1 VLGEIKRDFLVT
13 ANVGYHPSMSKVS
26 LGQLANLRF
35 SDLSETESS
44 VLHAVENGQEAAA
57 TSPSSIRA
65 EILEWLCTDTDAI
78 EKVHRHGLALR
89 GYGIT
94 GLLDLIHGDIRF
106 PIQMHECA
114 FDTDIW
120 LKSVR
125 LRSLSFRACSL
136 QGMNADSAIIDTNL
150 LLINGC
156 ETHGEISLRGAVVG
170 GDIRTDGSTFNGSDN
185 FALVCDRVRVSGGVF
200 LSRTSSIGRYY
211 GEVRF
216 AGADVSGNF
225 DCEHAI
231 FDNKGGTSINLERL
245 KTSGSLF
252 LRESVSS
259 GIVNVSASKIEIA
272 LDCREAKILSG
283 ADRAFHA
290 EKITV
295 GTHALLDGG
304 FSCGNAHF
312 LGATVG
318 GGLRC
323 RASSIRKLDLR
334 YARISGHFEWVD
346 MDKPKESLIDLR
358 DATVDSIKDDV
369 QSWPGQGKLM
379 LDGLRFERFSDS
391 VTDVESRLRWL
402 QLDATEPVQA
412 YRQLSRVYLSNGHT
426 EDATKLLF
434 ALEKL
439 IRSRETSIPRRLW
452 NGLLMLTIGFGYQL
466 WRAAVLMI
474 LLIVIGTGVSV
485 IAYRTKLVAPTDK
498 DANALFV
505 SNYRVP
511 AQYPRFSSTIFS
523 IEHSLPGLNL
533 GVSGSWSSNT
543 TAEWPQHRSV
553 GPAIRLWFWLQT
565 MLGWLLSIFFLAG
578 ISGIVKSSK

>member
-1 VLGEIKRDFLVT
+1 
-13 ANVGYHPSMSKVS
+13 MSKVS
-26 LGQLANLRF
+26 LVQLANVRF

-44 VLHAVENGQEAAA
+44 VLQAVENGQEAAA
-57 TSPSSIRA
+57 TSPFSIRA

-78 EKVHRHGLALR
+78 NKVHRHGLALR
-89 GYGIT
+89 GYGIA
-94 GLLDLIHGDIRF
+94 GLLDLIHADVPF
-106 PIQMHECA
+106 PIQMRECA

-136 QGMNADSAIIDTNL
+136 QGMNADSAVIDTNL

-156 ETHGEISLRGAVVG
+156 ETHGEVSLRGAVVG
-170 GDIRTDGSTFNGSDN
+170 GDVRSDGSTFNGSN
-185 FALVCDRVRVSGGVF
+185 SSALVCDRVRVSGGVF

-216 AGADVSGNF
+216 AGADVGGNF

-231 FDNKGGTSINLERL
+231 FDNKEGTSINLERL
-245 KTSGSLF
+245 KTSGGLF
-252 LRESVSS
+252 LRGSVSS

-272 LDCREAKILSG
+272 LDCREAKMLSG

-295 GTHALLDGG
+295 GTHALLDGD
-304 FSCGNAHF
+304 FSCGHVHF

-346 MDKPKESLIDLR
+346 MDKPKGSLIDLR
-358 DATVDSIKDDV
+358 DATIDSIKDDV

-391 VTDVESRLRWL
+391 VTDVTSRLRWL

-412 YRQLSRVYLSNGHT
+412 YRQLSRVYQSNGHT
-426 EDATKLLF
+426 EDATKVLF

-439 IRSRETSIPRRLW
+439 IRSRETSIISRLW
-452 NGLLMLTIGFGYQL
+452 NCLLMLTIGYGYQL
-466 WRAAVLMI
+466 WRAAVLMVS
-474 LLIVIGTGVSV
+474 LIAIGTGVSV

-505 SNYRVP
+505 SDYRVP
-511 AQYPRFSSTIFS
+511 RQYPRFSSTIFS

-533 GVSGSWSSNT
+533 GVSGSWSANT
-543 TAEWPQHRSV
+543 TAGWPRHPSA

>member
-1 VLGEIKRDFLVT
+1 MPSI
-13 ANVGYHPSMSKVS
+13 GYHPSMSKVS
-26 LGQLANLRF
+26 LVQLANLRF
-35 SDLSETESS
+35 SDLSEPESS

-57 TSPSSIRA
+57 TNPSSIRA
-65 EILEWLCTDTDAI
+65 EVLEWLCTDTGAI
-78 EKVHRHGLALR
+78 EKVHRHGLALK
-89 GYGIT
+89 GYGIA
-94 GLLDLIHGDIRF
+94 GLLDLIHADVRF
-106 PIQMHECA
+106 PIQMRECA

-120 LKSVR
+120 LKSVK

-150 LLINGC
+150 LLIDGC
-156 ETHGEISLRGAVVG
+156 ETNGEVSLRGAVIG
-170 GDIRTDGSTFNGSDN
+170 GDIRTDGSTFNGSN
-185 FALVCDRVRVSGGVF
+185 NLALVCDRVRVSGGVF

-225 DCEHAI
+225 DCERAV

-304 FSCGNAHF
+304 FSCGNAHL

-358 DATVDSIKDDV
+358 DATIDSIKDDV
-369 QSWPGQGKLM
+369 QNWPGHGKLM

-391 VTDVESRLRWL
+391 VTDVKSRLRWL

-412 YRQLSRVYLSNGHT
+412 YRQLSRVCQANGHP

-439 IRSRETSIPRRLW
+439 IRSRETSIHRRLW

-474 LLIVIGTGVSV
+474 LLIAIGTGVSV

-523 IEHSLPGLNL
+523 IEHALPGLNL

-543 TAEWPQHRSV
+543 SAEWPQHRSV

-565 MLGWLLSIFFLAG
+565 MLGWFLSIFFLAG

>member
-1 VLGEIKRDFLVT
+1 VT
-13 ANVGYHPSMSKVS
+13 AKVGYHLSMSKVS

-44 VLHAVENGQEAAA
+44 VLHAIENGQEAAA
-57 TSPSSIRA
+57 TSPSIIRA
-65 EILEWLCTDTDAI
+65 EMIEWLCTDADAI
-78 EKVHRHGLALR
+78 KQVHRHGLALR

-94 GLLDLIHGDIRF
+94 GLLDLIHADVRF
-106 PIQMHECA
+106 PMQFHECS

-125 LRSLSFRACSL
+125 LRSLSFRACIL

-156 ETHGEISLRGAVVG
+156 ETHGEVSLRGAVVG

-200 LSRTSSIGRYY
+200 LSRASSIGCYF

-225 DCEHAI
+225 DCEHAA

-252 LRESVSS
+252 LRGSVSS

-272 LDCREAKILSG
+272 LDCRETKIFSD

-290 EKITV
+290 EKITI

-358 DATVDSIKDDV
+358 NATVDSIKDDV

-412 YRQLSRVYLSNGHT
+412 YRQLSRVYQSNGHT

-439 IRSRETSIPRRLW
+439 VRSRETSIPRRLW

-474 LLIVIGTGVSV
+474 LLIGIGTGVSV
-485 IAYRTKLVAPTDK
+485 IAYRAKLVAPTDK

-505 SNYRVP
+505 SNYSVP
-511 AQYPRFSSTIFS
+511 TQYPRFSATIFS

-533 GVSGSWSSNT
+533 GVSGSWSANT
-543 TAEWPQHRSV
+543 TAEWPQHRSI
-553 GPAIRLWFWLQT
+553 GPAIRVWFWIQT
-565 MLGWLLSIFFLAG
+565 MLGWFLSIFFLAG

>member
-1 VLGEIKRDFLVT
+1 MLRGNNQGLLVT
-13 ANVGYHPSMSKVS
+13 TQVSYHPSMSKVS
-26 LGQLANLRF
+26 LAQLANLRF
-35 SDLSETESS
+35 LDLSETESS
-44 VLHAVENGQEAAA
+44 VLQAIEDGQEAAA
-57 TSPSSIRA
+57 ASPSSIRA
-65 EILEWLCTDTDAI
+65 EVLEWLCTDTDAI

-94 GLLDLIHGDIRF
+94 GLLDLIHADIRF
-106 PIQMHECA
+106 PIQMRECA

-120 LKSVR
+120 LKSAR
-125 LRSLSFRACSL
+125 LRSLSFRGCRL
-136 QGMNADSAIIDTNL
+136 RGINADSAIIDTNL
-150 LLINGC
+150 LLVYGS
-156 ETHGEISLRGAVVG
+156 ETHGEVSLRGAVIG
-170 GDIRTDGSTFNGSDN
+170 GDIRTDGSTFNGSNN

-200 LSRTSSIGRYY
+200 LSRTSSIGRYF

-225 DCEHAI
+225 DCEGGI
-231 FDNKGGTSINLERL
+231 FNNKEGTSINLERL

-252 LRESVSS
+252 LRGSLSS

-272 LDCREAKILSG
+272 LDCRQAKILSG
-283 ADRAFHA
+283 SDRAFHA
-290 EKITV
+290 EKINV

-304 FSCGNAHF
+304 FSCGHAHF

-334 YARISGHFEWVD
+334 HANISAHFEWAD
-346 MDKPKESLIDLR
+346 MDKPEESLIDLR
-358 DATVDSIKDDV
+358 DATVGSIKDDV
-369 QSWPGQGKLM
+369 QSWPRAGKLL

-402 QLDATEPVQA
+402 QLDTTEPVQA
-412 YRQLSRVYLSNGHT
+412 YRQLSRVFQSNGHT

-439 IRSRETSIPRRLW
+439 IRSRETSIHRRLW
-452 NGLLMLTIGFGYQL
+452 NGLLMVTIGFGYQL
-466 WRAAVLMI
+466 WRAAVLMV
-474 LLIVIGTGVSV
+474 LLIAVGTGVSV

-498 DANALFV
+498 DANALFI

-533 GVSGSWSSNT
+533 GVSGNWSSNT
-543 TAEWPQHRSV
+543 TADWPNHPWV
-553 GPAIRLWFWLQT
+553 EPAIRIWFWLQT
-565 MLGWLLSIFFLAG
+565 VFGWFLSIFFLAG
-578 ISGIVKSSK
+578 ISGIVKRSK

>member
-1 VLGEIKRDFLVT
+1 
-13 ANVGYHPSMSKVS
+13 MSGS
-26 LGQLANLRF
+26 
-35 SDLSETESS
+35 
-44 VLHAVENGQEAAA
+44 
-57 TSPSSIRA
+57 
-65 EILEWLCTDTDAI
+65 CTDTDAI

-106 PIQMHECA
+106 PIQMHECV

-136 QGMNADSAIIDTNL
+136 QGMNADSAIIDTNF

-304 FSCGNAHF
+304 FACGNAHF

-391 VTDVESRLRWL
+391 VTDVKSRLRWL